1 MTAPTPTPA
10 ADDGLLAQLRRH
22 AVMLALLGPV
32 ALMVGVRWWL
42 QFRLE
47 RLSLSLP
54 PELAA
59 AGDPAGLLRTVALV
73 VLGCAAFGLLAWW
86 LVRKPGAPS
95 PLQRKVMQGLLAA
108 WVLLWL
114 VGTAQAVR
122 SHFNV
127 QGLQPTRTETLRLVG
142 LKVQPPSLRSLGG
155 ARLYLD
161 WPAEGGLHTVTVEAP
176 SEALL
181 RQPPSVQVQLAPGRW
196 RGWYVLGWA
205 VPGADS
211 AAAQPSAPAAQP
223 TPPAPP
229 APTPAPS
236 PAPDTRPKVTP

>member
-1 MTAPTPTPA
+1 MATTAPTPA
-10 ADDGLLAQLRRH
+10 DDDGLLAQMRRH

-42 QFRLE
+42 QFRLD
-47 RLSLSLP
+47 RLPDSLP
-54 PELAA
+54 PALSL

-86 LVRKPGAPS
+86 LVRKPGAPT
-95 PLQRKVMQGLLAA
+95 PLQRKVLSGLLVA

-114 VGTAQAVR
+114 AGTAQAVR

-127 QGLQPTRTETLRLVG
+127 LGLQPARTETLRLVG
-142 LKVQPPSLRSLGG
+142 LKQTPPSLRSAGG

-161 WPAEGGLHTVTVEAP
+161 WPAEGGLHTVTIEAP

-181 RQPPSVQVQLAPGRW
+181 RQPPSVQLQLAAGRW
-196 RGWYVLGWA
+196 HGWYVLGWA
-205 VPGADS
+205 VASTPESTGTAATPAGADVAS
-211 AAAQPSAPAAQP
+211 PL
-223 TPPAPP
+223 PPAP
-229 APTPAPS
+229 
-236 PAPDTRPKVTP
+236 DVRPKVNP